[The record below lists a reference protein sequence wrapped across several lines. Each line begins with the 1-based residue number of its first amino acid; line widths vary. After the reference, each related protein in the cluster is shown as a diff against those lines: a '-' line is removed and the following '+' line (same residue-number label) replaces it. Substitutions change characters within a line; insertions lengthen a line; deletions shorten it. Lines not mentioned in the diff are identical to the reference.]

1 MSYIGFVKKNNCMD
15 SIWAIETD
23 HGGKSQ
29 RNPKTGTPLGCI
41 LRSSN
46 STLMYVSPGVLKD
59 FPFLQ
64 IVRVKGMMNKNLVP
78 SLLKYA
84 RVLDIPPASNKL
96 PSSFRIQAHQPPATF
111 FGIRKK
117 HVHQKILSHLG
128 MLASSVRA
136 IKEL

>member
-1 MSYIGFVKKNNCMD
+1 MSYIGFMKQTNCMD

-29 RNPKTGTPLGCI
+29 RNPKTGTPWDAFSGFC
-41 LRSSN
+41 
-46 STLMYVSPGVLKD
+46 TLMYVSPGVLKD
-59 FPFLQ
+59 FCSN
-64 IVRVKGMMNKNLVP
+64 RSSKGNDEQNLVP

-96 PSSFRIQAHQPPATF
+96 SSSFRIQAHQPPATF
-111 FGIRKK
+111 FVIRKK

>member
-1 MSYIGFVKKNNCMD
+1 MEENLK
-15 SIWAIETD
+15 
-23 HGGKSQ
+23 
-29 RNPKTGTPLGCI
+29 GTPKLG
-41 LRSSN
+41 LPWDAFSGF

-59 FPFLQ
+59 FPFVQ
-64 IVRVKGMMNKNLVP
+64 IVQVKGMMNKNLVP

-84 RVLDIPPASNKL
+84 RVLYIPPASNKL
-96 PSSFRIQAHQPPATF
+96 PSSFRIQARKPPATF

-117 HVHQKILSHLG
+117 HVHQEILSHLG